1 MAYFWPIQ
9 YANHVKAIR
18 NISTIPLDVCNIIA
32 KYIIDQK
39 TINLYLQYASMNGN
53 LNVIKYLCQN
63 GAEITADD
71 NEAVFQAY
79 IYNHQNVIKY
89 LCQNGAVLGKRAYD
103 DFILN
108 NQHLY
113 KIYG

>member
-9 YANHVKAIR
+9 YANHLKAIR

-63 GAEITADD
+63 GA
-71 NEAVFQAY
+71 
-79 IYNHQNVIKY
+79 
-89 LCQNGAVLGKRAYD
+89 VLGKRAYD